1 MIEIARLSTR
11 DAGFDAALT
20 RLLDR
25 APEQNWQVTESVA
38 RIVAD
43 VRTKGDEAVLDYTSR
58 FDRRSVRDVAELEV
72 SARDRA
78 AAWNSLGADLRAA
91 LKTAAQ
97 RIKNYAQHQKIAAF
111 EFADASGNRLGQR
124 VTALDRVGIYVPGG
138 KAAYPSSVLMNAI
151 PAKVAGVEE
160 IVMCAPAPGGQISP
174 VVLGAAHLAGV
185 DRLFTIGGAQ
195 AIAAL
200 AYGTKSIPAVDKIVG
215 PGNAYV
221 AAAKRLVFGQVGIDA
236 IAGPSEIVVI
246 CDGKTSAGWIA
257 MDLFSQAEH
266 DEDAQSILIS
276 PDARFLDDVASAMA
290 TRLRELPRA
299 SIVRASLKGRGA
311 LIECRNLDQ
320 AVTIANRIAPE
331 HLELSVAQPRALLKK
346 VRHAGAVFLGRH
358 TPEAF
363 GDYCAGPNHVLP
375 TSRAARFANPLGVYE
390 FQKRTSLIECTPAG
404 AKRLAAIAGT
414 LADAEGLQAHATSAR
429 DRAAKTTKKE
439 KKR

>member
-1 MIEIARLSTR
+1 MIAIARLSTR
-11 DAGFDAALT
+11 DAGFDATLGK
-20 RLLDR
+20 LLDR
-25 APEQNWQVTESVA
+25 APEQNWQVAESVA

-43 VRTKGDEAVLDYTSR
+43 VRGKGDDAVIDYTTR
-58 FDRRSVRDVAELEV
+58 FDRRSVRDIDELEI
-72 SARDRA
+72 SAAQRA
-78 AAWNSLGADLRAA
+78 KAWESLDGDLRAA
-91 LKTAAQ
+91 LRTAAQ

-111 EFADASGNRLGQR
+111 EFADATGNRLGQR

-151 PAKVAGVEE
+151 PAKVAGVGE
-160 IVMCAPAPGGQISP
+160 IIMCAPAPGGEISP

-200 AYGTKSIPAVDKIVG
+200 AYGTKTIPAVDKIVG

-221 AAAKRLVFGQVGIDA
+221 AAAKRIVFGQVGIDS

-246 CDGKTSAGWIA
+246 CDGRTSADWIA

-276 PDARFLDDVASAMA
+276 PSAKFLDAVASAMEK
-290 TRLRELPRA
+290 RLRELPRRA
-299 SIVRASLKGRGA
+299 IISASLKNRGA

-320 AVTIANRIAPE
+320 AAEIANRIAPE
-331 HLELSVAQPRALLKK
+331 HLELSVAKPRALLKK

-358 TPEAF
+358 TPEPF

-375 TSRAARFANPLGVYE
+375 TSRAARFSNPLGVYE

-404 AKRLAAIAGT
+404 ARKLASIAGT
-414 LADAEGLQAHATSAR
+414 LADAEGLQAHAASAR
-429 DRAAKTTKKE
+429 DRAGNKKKE
-439 KKR
+439 SKR